1 MNANNLL
8 KANIMQLL
16 SLVDLAQNPNQT
28 TNSTLIFSNIE
39 KELDGLILAEL
50 PDEVLNF
57 LTENLERFGEP
68 RLSAPMRELAEK
80 ELAEKVKEL
89 AEKVKNLP
97 ASEILSL
104 QPVSEIP
111 KAEPTNP
118 QIENTKKIINA
129 LQTQLDEFKRAGFS
143 KLKQDGIAAKLAAQ
157 EKNLAELKRALSN
170 PTQPQIAQIQTQAV
184 LPKGLVAPALSEDK
198 QLAEKTPEKQAG
210 ANSIKTD
217 ESKSG
222 NFTEDKLDVQKKLA
236 AICEVSAKE
245 AVVELSKFKGKAA
258 AKKDYKN
265 KLLAEFLAQF
275 EISEELDS
283 TAQIIAQRL
292 GLENAPTDNAEA
304 NLTFI
309 WEHYFDAPQTEQPL
323 AEIQPTV
330 Q

>member
-16 SLVDLAQNPNQT
+16 SLVDLAQNPSQA
-28 TNSTLIFSNIE
+28 TNSKLIFSNIE

-50 PDEVLNF
+50 PDEALNF
-57 LTENLERFGEP
+57 LTENFERLSGEP
-68 RLSAPMRELAEK
+68 RQIAATRGTVEELAEK
-80 ELAEKVKEL
+80 AKK
-89 AEKVKNLP
+89 LP
-97 ASEILSL
+97 ASEILAVK
-104 QPVSEIP
+104 PASEILN
-111 KAEPTNP
+111 AEPTNP

-143 KLKQDGIAAKLAAQ
+143 KQRQDEIAAKLAAQ
-157 EKNLAELKRALSN
+157 EKNLEELKRALSN
-170 PTQPQIAQIQTQAV
+170 PTQPQITQIQTQA
-184 LPKGLVAPALSEDK
+184 APTKELAAPVLSEDK
-198 QLAEKTPEKQAG
+198 QLAEQTPEKQTG
-210 ANSIKTD
+210 ANLAETD
-217 ESKSG
+217 EPKTG
-222 NFTEDKLDVQKKLA
+222 NFAEDKLDAQKKLA

-283 TAQIIAQRL
+283 AAQIIAQRL
-292 GLENAPTDNAEA
+292 GLENAPIDNAEA

-309 WEHYFDAPQTEQPL
+309 WEYYFDAPQTEQPL